1 MILKRSRAI
10 FICIIL
16 FGLTSSCEDKDRQ
29 SFGTVNLTFN
39 YQDSIEPTNLSTN
52 NVTQNRTSHSTSSKD
67 EINREKGFIKNR
79 ELLETSIEINEIES
93 INENLVEDNITLLQD
108 YRYARI
114 TLNGDA
120 IVLDLTSQTNYSK
133 TIPIGQAQILVE
145 LYSSA
150 DLILYNS
157 IKNIQ
162 VEEDATTTV
171 TFLSSDWVPVNQSIE
186 ITSDFNSSY
195 KKGDDIPV
203 TWTNTHTA
211 RGVKIQMIQYTTTN
225 IIQEVES
232 NYIGNTYLFDSSN
245 EEVKAN
251 IGFRITSELN
261 DAKYSSKCCFS
272 ITENNSPPTVNNVNE
287 TTNEDEPVEIQLDGN
302 DEDGDNLIYTIVSNP
317 AFGTLG
323 SINGNTVLY
332 SPNNN
337 YNGSDSFRYEAT
349 DGTYT
354 SSDAQ
359 VSIEINAINDAP
371 TTNDVSTTIDE
382 NRFARIAD
390 LTLDGDDVDGDN
402 LTYILT
408 SNPSN
413 GSASINGN
421 ILTYNANQD
430 WNGEETFSYKANDG
444 QLDSNV
450 STITITV
457 NPVNDNPVVS
467 NPANSKALNG
477 EHDYINLGPVINFN
491 SNNPNSTPP
500 GLGSWTLIFN
510 AKVDQLDD
518 NGRAAIL
525 SSGTNATNQ
534 GVFFGIYTIPIDG
547 GTPRLSLD
555 FYQVDNLASDDVSSI
570 IGDGLFHSFAV
581 TYSGSS
587 AKLFLDG
594 VKVAE
599 NSFAGNYGNNDKD
612 LLLGLSPWNNFN
624 DLNGYLNYGA
634 IWTGEHSEEDIL
646 DMHNGTENPGD
657 HPTNLQGW
665 WDFNSNTSFED
676 LSTNNFTASYA
687 TNGTQGDDEEANIT
701 LNEDSSIDIDLQSYV
716 YDVDDDALTYT
727 IVNQPENGTLTFI
740 SDSEI
745 RYEPADNYNGLDEFS
760 WKVNDGV
767 VDSNTSTI
775 NIEVISVNDP
785 PTTDGGK
792 TYSTPYDTALDIVL
806 SGEDVDG
813 DNLTY
818 SVTETSTS
826 GSATIEISNNI
837 ATITPTTTNSVNT
850 KISFKYQ
857 VSDGNLN
864 SEETTVAIW
873 LIGNEFTNPT
883 SSSEWMVGTTETIA
897 WTRGP
902 DFDTSSGLFLVKDGD
917 YENRITIVNPIPTQ
931 GSNLVN
937 SYDYVIPND
946 LELSND
952 YQVLIAQATNDFP
965 DGQYHY
971 SETFAIS
978 ASTITKSYTL
988 DSTDGISPNNYFEY
1002 TINVPDQGRLLDAN
1016 FTLSINGSWNNH
1028 LRYMNLLLISPNKSR
1043 ILLAGGDQQSV
1054 ECSPTGGCISSDANT
1069 FTNTTFDDEAT
1080 TNIHAGSPPY
1090 IGSFLPNQP
1099 LSTFDDE
1106 EVNGDW
1112 TFVVINHASAS
1123 VNAPD
1128 LELTLTYDP
1137 NLGGSTYQE
1146 ENNFI
1151 FSPSDQSNLTVP
1163 ANSTGIITIPVS
1175 LTGNQA
1181 ISDLDFELSLSGNW
1195 NNHLRYLSVTVDIGN
1210 SNNAKLV
1217 YRGDQ
1222 ISGTGN
1228 AYSRDQ
1234 ASIYKARFDD
1244 EASIDYSASLMF
1256 NQRVHTIENNA
1267 LTSFDGKSLNEF
1279 RIYVFN
1285 SASAS
1290 LTIDRAKTKLF
1301 LDVSSSTGNNAPVT
1315 NDVSSKGYIEDGS
1328 LDIALDGTDD
1338 DGNNLTYS
1346 IVSNPSNGT
1355 VNINNNI
1362 ATYTPVNFSGAD
1374 SFTYK
1379 ANDGTE
1385 DSNVSTVNVGIYNYG
1400 KNSIYFTRDLSQG
1413 IEKSWLNLRDSTKYD
1428 GNCNNEYY
1436 GITLSMWIKPES
1448 QINSR
1453 AALFSRWG
1461 DLNNYWSIML
1471 SDSGQLFFENKYA
1484 GSYSEKNLI
1493 SYDESL
1499 IDMSGNVWTH
1509 IAIRI
1514 VSQGINNLNF
1524 RARAYINGVDQDEW
1538 YYPSSNSGFY
1548 VSQSTNN
1555 ILFGL
1560 QRSDQSNTQ
1569 YIGSIDDILI
1579 FNERCAGTES
1589 LATISGSQVQ
1599 EIYNNGYN
1607 MFNIVDYFNGAYTIP
1622 SYFKL
1627 NEGSGN
1633 PGNSD
1638 NTNGASMDIMDGA
1651 TWVTE

>member
-1 MILKRSRAI
+1 
-10 FICIIL
+10 
-16 FGLTSSCEDKDRQ
+16 
-29 SFGTVNLTFN
+29 
-39 YQDSIEPTNLSTN
+39 
-52 NVTQNRTSHSTSSKD
+52 
-67 EINREKGFIKNR
+67 
-79 ELLETSIEINEIES
+79 
-93 INENLVEDNITLLQD
+93 
-108 YRYARI
+108 
-114 TLNGDA
+114 
-120 IVLDLTSQTNYSK
+120 
-133 TIPIGQAQILVE
+133 
-145 LYSSA
+145 
-150 DLILYNS
+150 
-157 IKNIQ
+157 
-162 VEEDATTTV
+162 
-171 TFLSSDWVPVNQSIE
+171 
-186 ITSDFNSSY
+186 
-195 KKGDDIPV
+195 
-203 TWTNTHTA
+203 
-211 RGVKIQMIQYTTTN
+211 
-225 IIQEVES
+225 
-232 NYIGNTYLFDSSN
+232 
-245 EEVKAN
+245 
-251 IGFRITSELN
+251 
-261 DAKYSSKCCFS
+261 
-272 ITENNSPPTVNNVNE
+272 
-287 TTNEDEPVEIQLDGN
+287 
-302 DEDGDNLIYTIVSNP
+302 
-317 AFGTLG
+317 
-323 SINGNTVLY
+323 
-332 SPNNN
+332 
-337 YNGSDSFRYEAT
+337 
-349 DGTYT
+349 
-354 SSDAQ
+354 
-359 VSIEINAINDAP
+359 
-371 TTNDVSTTIDE
+371 
-382 NRFARIAD
+382 
-390 LTLDGDDVDGDN
+390 LDGDDVDGDN

-408 SNPSN
+408 SDPSN

-444 QLDSNV
+444 HLDSNV

-491 SNNPNSTPP
+491 NNNPNSTPP
-500 GLGSWTLIFN
+500 GLGSWSLIFN
-510 AKVDQLDD
+510 ARIDHLDD

-525 SSGTNATNQ
+525 SSGVDATNQ
-534 GVFFGIYTIPIDG
+534 GVFFGIYTINGI
-547 GTPRLSLD
+547 PRLSLD

-570 IGDGLFHSFAV
+570 IGDGVFHSFAV

-599 NSFAGNYGNNDKD
+599 NSFAGNYGNNDQD
-612 LLLGLSPWNNFN
+612 LWLGLSPWNNFN

-634 IWTGEHSEEDIL
+634 IWTGEHSEDDIL

-665 WDFNSNTSFED
+665 WDFNSNSSFED

-687 TNGTQGDDEEANIT
+687 TNGTQGEDVNLS

-716 YDVDDDALTYT
+716 YDVDNDALTYT

-745 RYEPADNYNGLDEFS
+745 RYEPAANYNGLDEFS
-760 WKVNDGV
+760 WKVNDGT

-775 NIEVISVNDP
+775 NIEVISVNDS

-813 DNLTY
+813 DNLTF

-978 ASTITKSYTL
+978 ASTTTKSYTL
-988 DSTDGISPNNYFEY
+988 DSSDSVSGNSFYEY
-1002 TINVPDQGRLLDAN
+1002 TINVPDQGRLLDAD
-1016 FTLSINGSWNNH
+1016 FTISLNGNSSSH

-1043 ILLAGGDQQSV
+1043 ILLAGGDFQSV
-1054 ECSPTGGCISSDANT
+1054 ECGPTGGCISASANT
-1069 FTNTTFDDEAT
+1069 FTNTTFDDEAS
-1080 TNIHAGSPPY
+1080 TNIHAGSPPF

-1106 EVNGDW
+1106 EINGDW
-1112 TFVVINHASAS
+1112 TFVVINRSS
-1123 VNAPD
+1123 SSINPPD

-1137 NLGGSTYQE
+1137 NLSGSTYQE

-1151 FSPSDQSNLTVP
+1151 FSPSDQSLFTV
-1163 ANSTGIITIPVS
+1163 AGNSTGVITIPVS

-1181 ISDLDFELSLSGNW
+1181 ISDLDFELSLDGNSSS
-1195 NNHLRYLSVTVDIGN
+1195 HLRYLSVTVDIGN
-1210 SNNAKLV
+1210 SNNAKLIF
-1217 YRGDQ
+1217 RGDFV
-1222 ISGTGN
+1222 SGSGN
-1228 AYSRDQ
+1228 AYSRSQ
-1234 ASIYKARFDD
+1234 ASINKARFDD
-1244 EASIDYSASLMF
+1244 EASLDYSASLMF

-1267 LTSFDGKSLNEF
+1267 LATFDGQSLNEF
-1279 RIYVFN
+1279 RIYIYN
-1285 SASAS
+1285 SSTSS
-1290 LTIDRAKTKLF
+1290 LTVDRAKTKLF

-1315 NDVSSKGYIEDGS
+1315 NDVSSKGYVEDGS
-1328 LDIALDGTDD
+1328 LDIALDGSDE
-1338 DGNNLTYS
+1338 DGNSLTYS

-1355 VNINNNI
+1355 VSINNNI

-1379 ANDGTE
+1379 ANDGTD
-1385 DSNVSTVNVGIYNYG
+1385 DSNVSTVNVGMYDIG
-1400 KNSIYFTRDLSQG
+1400 KTSLYFNRDLSAG
-1413 IEKSWLNLRDSTKYD
+1413 IEKSYLELPQNAGDVVNSYSENWGFT
-1428 GNCNNEYY
+1428 
-1436 GITLSMWIKPES
+1436 ISMWLKPEAQLYNQAYLYS
-1448 QINSR
+1448 NYVN
-1453 AALFSRWG
+1453 A
-1461 DLNNYWSIML
+1461 NNYWGLKLNDKGDGNASI
-1471 SDSGQLFFENKYA
+1471 SFEAVKDGNSVLNI
-1484 GSYSEKNLI
+1484 GTIDFNGNLTVPL
-1493 SYDESL
+1493 D
-1499 IDMSGNVWTH
+1499 GNTWTH
-1509 IAIRI
+1509 VLVHLYRGNNSYVQIA
-1514 VSQGINNLNF
+1514 GF
-1524 RARAYINGVDQDEW
+1524 KNGQEVHSTSNYYYDFQDLLYTLRGREIII
-1538 YYPSSNSGFY
+1538 G
-1548 VSQSTNN
+1548 T
-1555 ILFGL
+1555 
-1560 QRSDQSNTQ
+1560 QRKDVANDTQ
-1569 YIGSIDDILI
+1569 YKGYLDEVLFLNGSASTGKMSSSHVAEL
-1579 FNERCAGTES
+1579 
-1589 LATISGSQVQ
+1589 
-1599 EIYNNGYN
+1599 YNNGYN
-1607 MFNIVDYFNGAYTIP
+1607 LINPSNYFGTAYGFQADYNFNQNSGLPVDEIGGVTATEMTGAI
-1622 SYFKL
+1622 
-1627 NEGSGN
+1627 
-1633 PGNSD
+1633 
-1638 NTNGASMDIMDGA
+1638 
-1651 TWVTE
+1651 WVTE